1 MRQMRKVLCSFG
13 GSLLGASALLAAITL
28 ASPLIPLERM
38 PGKALAHDRDDDNR
52 DRHDRDQRGHRGD
65 DAFRIEVLSS
75 RPDAVAG
82 GDALVRISVKKKGV
96 RLSDVRVELNGRDV
110 TAAFV
115 ADEGANTV
123 TGLVTGM
130 GLGHNVLKVGAEADI
145 VLTNH
150 PIEGPVF
157 SGPHEEPYF
166 CQTHEFNLPADLGTL
181 TPSQIIDPC
190 HVPTRVDYIYRTN
203 ATPST
208 LAQWPAGATA
218 YPSNLAMT
226 ANGRPYIIRLETG
239 TVNRAI
245 YQIAM
250 LHDPLAQPAPPSWR
264 NRSANWNGRL
274 VYNFGGGCPSGWYR
288 QGANTGGV
296 TDEFILSQGYALAS
310 SSLNVAGNNCNMV
323 TAAESMMMVKERFI
337 GAYTDHR
344 FIPKALAARVA
355 RTLSMKSK
363 TTIPACSTA
372 SSPAARS
379 RTYIS
384 HS

>member
-1 MRQMRKVLCSFG
+1 METRLDVGGRKEPTPTMRQMRKVLCSFG

-145 VLTNH
+145 VLFPDRTRSLTSARRMSSTFL
-150 PIEGPVF
+150 PIWER
-157 SGPHEEPYF
+157 SRLRRSSIHAMYR
-166 CQTHEFNLPADLGTL
+166 PA
-181 TPSQIIDPC
+181 
-190 HVPTRVDYIYRTN
+190 
-203 ATPST
+203 ST
-208 LAQWPAGATA
+208 T
-218 YPSNLAMT
+218 
-226 ANGRPYIIRLETG
+226 
-239 TVNRAI
+239 
-245 YQIAM
+245 
-250 LHDPLAQPAPPSWR
+250 
-264 NRSANWNGRL
+264 
-274 VYNFGGGCPSGWYR
+274 
-288 QGANTGGV
+288 
-296 TDEFILSQGYALAS
+296 
-310 SSLNVAGNNCNMV
+310 
-323 TAAESMMMVKERFI
+323 
-337 GAYTDHR
+337 
-344 FIPKALAARVA
+344 
-355 RTLSMKSK
+355 
-363 TTIPACSTA
+363 STA
-372 SSPAARS
+372 PTPRRRLS
-379 RTYIS
+379 RNGQPGRRRTRQTWQ
-384 HS
+384 